1 MPLSHAS
8 SSGSR
13 PVQLEG
19 QSCMSLVSSPQHSGA
34 VLQLQLQP
42 QPYQALMLQ
51 QQQPSGLSCTELMAP
66 LDCTVGSMGFCSPQQ
81 LLPSTVPS
89 TQCMMAVSCMDTP
102 QLPQLV
108 SVSCMGPAQDSQQ
121 VDMMGGGYVIDTV
134 GNNWGST
141 LLTQQPMLMPAQQQG
156 MQSAQQQYVLLQ
168 ASPQQQMVLQASPQ
182 QQVLLQAG
190 PHQQMLSAPQQV
202 LAPMQQVLQ
211 LQPGTVLQ
219 GPQMQFVS
227 ASPQMYTC
235 LPPAA
240 PLLPQGS
247 FPNGGM

>member
-1 MPLSHAS
+1 MFLSHAS

-13 PVQLEG
+13 PLQLEG

-34 VLQLQLQP
+34 LLQLQP
-42 QPYQALMLQ
+42 QSYQALMLQ
-51 QQQPSGLSCTELMAP
+51 QQQSPLNCTELMAP
-66 LDCTVGSMGFCSPQQ
+66 LDCTVASMGFCSAQQ

-89 TQCMMAVSCMDTP
+89 TQCMMAVSCMDMP

-134 GNNWGST
+134 GNHWGST
-141 LLTQQPMLMPAQQQG
+141 LLTQQPMLLPAQQQG

-182 QQVLLQAG
+182 QQMLLQAG
-190 PHQQMLSAPQQV
+190 PHQQMLSSPQQV
-202 LAPMQQVLQ
+202 LAPMQQQVLQ

-219 GPQMQFVS
+219 GPQMQLVS
-227 ASPQMYTC
+227 TSPQMYTC

-247 FPNGGM
+247 FLNGGM